1 MQYSFVVIFIGALS
15 VAPAVLAQA
24 EKGALDSIK
33 KCQDASG
40 TWHYGDFAAEEC
52 ARSKITEIDKRGL
65 TVKEIAAP
73 PTAEEIRK
81 KAADKAQ
88 RAEEQQRMAA
98 QRKEEQLLLNT
109 YENAEAIVRA
119 RNDRVAAIDREIAT
133 NNKIKEKYVAEAK
146 ALGSDPKLA
155 QRLARVRDQI
165 SEFDN
170 ANATRLQER
179 ADVVKHYD
187 ELYIRYQTLV
197 NKSERTSGR

>member
-1 MQYSFVVIFIGALS
+1 MALS
-15 VAPAVLAQA
+15 QA
-24 EKGALDSIK
+24 DKGSLDSIK

-88 RAEEQQRMAA
+88 RVEEQQRMAA

-119 RNDRVAAIDREIAT
+119 RNDRVAAIDRDIAT
-133 NNKIKEKYVAEAK
+133 NNKIKEKYIGEAK
-146 ALGSDPKLA
+146 QLGNDPKLA

-165 SEFDN
+165 AEFEK

-197 NKSERTSGR
+197 NKSGQASGR